1 MQDLAIILAMPVED
15 TDDLSKCRDY
25 PTMQSYQ
32 ISKHT
37 KSHPKVTLVGT
48 PYGWLSLNELDKAQK
63 LIDVCREQSVN
74 LSDHKNLLLCGVN
87 TLKRF
92 DKKSIDQMRSVVK
105 GNLYQIDDSNFN
117 EGKDFVT
124 LAHYIKKS
132 KPSEYSI
139 DLGLAVA
146 DDVFEPGPKNLSG
159 TFVVHVDHRWT
170 KTQRL
175 DGFDEVRTL
184 LKNIKEYVSS
194 DERWNDLRVI
204 YHTEEI
210 SDIDSIGT
218 YDPKDTDILSLA
230 KIYSGCHL
238 ALVSHAETL
247 GQYPLEML
255 CSGTSVVMNRKFIPK
270 ETRQSYHFYE
280 FETFDFRKFMR
291 DLNEETA
298 QPNRASVSNFGYE
311 IWVEKM
317 LDSIIK

>member
-15 TDDLSKCRDY
+15 KDDLSNCRDY

-37 KSHPKVTLVGT
+37 KNNPKITLVGT
-48 PYGWLSLNELDKAQK
+48 PYGWLSLNELDKAEK
-63 LIDVCREQSVN
+63 LIEICREQSMD

-92 DKKSIDQMRSVVK
+92 DKKSISRLRSVVK

-117 EGKDFVT
+117 EDKDFVT
-124 LAHYIKKS
+124 FAHYIKKS
-132 KPSEYSI
+132 KPSDHSI
-139 DLGLAVA
+139 ELGLAVA
-146 DDVFEPGPKNLSG
+146 DDVFGLGSKNLSG

-175 DGFDEVRTL
+175 DGFNEVRSL
-184 LKNIKEYVSS
+184 LKNIKEHISS
-194 DERWNDLRVI
+194 EHRWSNLRII
-204 YHTEEI
+204 YHTEEEK
-210 SDIDSIGT
+210 DINAIGT
-218 YDPKDTDILSLA
+218 YDPKDTDIRSLA
-230 KIYSGCHL
+230 KIYSECHL

-280 FETFDFRKFMR
+280 FETFDFRKFMG
-291 DLNEETA
+291 DVNEGTA
-298 QPNRASVSNFGYE
+298 QLNRASVSNFGYE